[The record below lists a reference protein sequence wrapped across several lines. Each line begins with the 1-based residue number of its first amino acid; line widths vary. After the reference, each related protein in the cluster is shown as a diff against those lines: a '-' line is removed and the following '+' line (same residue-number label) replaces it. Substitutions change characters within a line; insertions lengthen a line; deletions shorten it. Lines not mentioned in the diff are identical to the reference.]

1 MIRFALLCDKDHE
14 FDGWFRD
21 STAFDQQ
28 VEAGE
33 VGCPY
38 CGSTKVTKG
47 LMAPNIA
54 VKANRKVAAA
64 AAAPDAT
71 EVVET
76 FRKMR
81 EYVQEN
87 SDYVGDQFAEEARRI
102 HYDEADARSIY
113 GEASIDDARE
123 LNDEG
128 IEVLPLP
135 VLPEDQN

>member
-1 MIRFALLCDKDHE
+1 MIRFALLCDKGHE

-21 STAFDQQ
+21 NAAFDLQ
-28 VEAGE
+28 VEARE

-38 CGSTKVTKG
+38 CGSTKISKG

-54 VKANRKVAAA
+54 VKSNRKVAAA
-64 AAAPDAT
+64 TAAPDAA

-81 EYVQEN
+81 DYVQDN
-87 SDYVGDQFAEEARRI
+87 SDYVGDKFAEEARRI

-113 GEASIDDARE
+113 GEATVDDARE
-123 LNDEG
+123 LNEEG

-135 VLPEDQN
+135 VLPEDRN